1 MFFNNYTKCYHN
13 DAHSGN
19 FLYHKIT
26 PGGYFHYN
34 LYGKDFYLE
43 NIGFLWV
50 IWDFGLIQPFS
61 NSNLIN
67 NNKYGFGDPNI
78 PIIKDYYKIIR
89 SAFMNKSNNG
99 DISDKYKFGRDI
111 TEFIFILY
119 DELIKAKFNT
129 NDINQ
134 LPNLD
139 KEIIRILINYLDDYN
154 TFKTELYADEYVINV
169 HKPYII

>member
-1 MFFNNYTKCYHN
+1 
-13 DAHSGN
+13 
-19 FLYHKIT
+19 
-26 PGGYFHYN
+26 
-34 LYGKDFYLE
+34 
-43 NIGFLWV
+43 
-50 IWDFGLIQPFS
+50 
-61 NSNLIN
+61 
-67 NNKYGFGDPNI
+67 
-78 PIIKDYYKIIR
+78 
-89 SAFMNKSNNG
+89 MNKSNNG